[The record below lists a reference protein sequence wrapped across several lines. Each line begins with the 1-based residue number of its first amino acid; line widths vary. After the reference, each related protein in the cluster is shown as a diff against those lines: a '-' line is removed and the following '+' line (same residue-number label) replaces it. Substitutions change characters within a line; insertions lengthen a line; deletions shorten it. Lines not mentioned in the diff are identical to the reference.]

1 MSLEQQM
8 KSGLL
13 YREYGHKDEKDIAY
27 EKVIERQRKHGKE
40 AGHLPYNQ
48 TNPSDLRSET
58 GSFCSRYLVLW
69 GMRCGSSHQ

>member
-40 AGHLPYNQ
+40 LTFAYNQ
-48 TNPSDLRSET
+48 TNPSDT
-58 GSFCSRYLVLW
+58 DGNGSFCSRYLVLW